1 MSITR
6 LLAAG
11 RKLAQSLGRE
21 RVTTSCCAVGSGLAL
36 FVERDVLMNGPPA
49 AQLGTIALAIVV
61 PILYLTPL
69 IWLLFRLIVNQPTVT
84 VAHLARNSNPE
95 KK

>member
-1 MSITR
+1 MPVAIR
-6 LLAAG
+6 ALL
-11 RKLAQSLGRE
+11 LHIGRE
-21 RVTTSCCAVGSGLAL
+21 RVTKAL
-36 FVERDVLMNGPPA
+36 CIVATVAAFIYQYRQLNNPA
-49 AQLGTIALAIVV
+49 LHDLVAPLALAIVV

-69 IWLLFRLIVNQPTVT
+69 VWLLFRLIVNQPTVT

>member
-1 MSITR
+1 MPAAIR
-6 LLAAG
+6 AILLHV
-11 RKLAQSLGRE
+11 GRE
-21 RVTTSCCAVGSGLAL
+21 RVTKALCIVASVAAFIYQYRQLNNPALHDLLAPL
-36 FVERDVLMNGPPA
+36 
-49 AQLGTIALAIVV
+49 ALAIVV

-69 IWLLFRLIVNQPTVT
+69 VWLLFRLIVNQPTVT

>member
-1 MSITR
+1 MPVAIR
-6 LLAAG
+6 ALL
-11 RKLAQSLGRE
+11 LHIGRE
-21 RVTTSCCAVGSGLAL
+21 RVTKAL
-36 FVERDVLMNGPPA
+36 CIVATVAEFIYQYRQLNNPA
-49 AQLGTIALAIVV
+49 LHDLVAPLALAIVV

>member
-1 MSITR
+1 MPVAISA
-6 LLAAG
+6 LL
-11 RKLAQSLGRE
+11 LHIGRE
-21 RVTTSCCAVGSGLAL
+21 RVTKAL
-36 FVERDVLMNGPPA
+36 CLVATVAAFVYQYRQLNNPA
-49 AQLGTIALAIVV
+49 LHDLVAPLALAIVV

>member
-1 MSITR
+1 MTSILRTVFQR
-6 LLAAG
+6 
-11 RKLAQSLGRE
+11 LGRE
-21 RVTTSCCAVGSGLAL
+21 RITAICCVLGTCLAL
-36 FVERDVLMNGPPA
+36 WVERDVLINGRPA
-49 AQLGTIALAIVV
+49 EQLGTIALAIVV

-84 VAHLARNSNPE
+84 VAHLAKNSNPE